1 MLSMMELIIALKGIP
16 VFASVHGEGLKRIA
30 ETVREMKIPAGE
42 LIFAEHDLGDE
53 MYIVHSGRVLI
64 FHDAGGRENV
74 LDSVRAGGYFG
85 EMAIVDQQ
93 PRSASAR
100 TTEETVLLVLHK
112 DDFHTSVH
120 DYPEIAFEVMKE
132 LIRRL
137 READQRIRALAGEL
151 QRGQIE
157 TK

>member
-1 MLSMMELIIALKGIP
+1 MLSMMDLIIALKGIP
-16 VFASVHGEGLKRIA
+16 LFASVHGESLKRVA
-30 ETVREMKIPAGE
+30 ETIREMKIPAGE
-42 LIFAEHDLGDE
+42 VIFAEHDLGDE

-64 FHDAGGRENV
+64 FHETGGRENV
-74 LDSVRAGGYFG
+74 LDSIRSGGYFG
-85 EMAIVDQQ
+85 EMAIVDEQ

-100 TTEETVLLVLHK
+100 TSEDTVLLVLHK
-112 DDFHTSVH
+112 NDFRTAVN
-120 DYPEIAFEVMKE
+120 DYPDIAFEVMKE

-157 TK
+157 TE

>member
-1 MLSMMELIIALKGIP
+1 ML
-16 VFASVHGEGLKRIA
+16 
-30 ETVREMKIPAGE
+30 
-42 LIFAEHDLGDE
+42 
-53 MYIVHSGRVLI
+53 
-64 FHDAGGRENV
+64 DAIR
-74 LDSVRAGGYFG
+74 SGGYFG
-85 EMAIVDQQ
+85 EMAIIDEQ

-100 TTEETVLLVLHK
+100 TTEDTVLLVLHK
-112 DDFHTSVH
+112 NDFRTAVL
-120 DYPEIAFEVMKE
+120 DYPDIAFEVMRE